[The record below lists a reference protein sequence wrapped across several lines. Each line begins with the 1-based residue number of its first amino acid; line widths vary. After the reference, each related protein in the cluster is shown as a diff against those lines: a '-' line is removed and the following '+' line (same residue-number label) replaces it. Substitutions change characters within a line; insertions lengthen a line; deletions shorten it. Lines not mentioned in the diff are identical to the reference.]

1 MELVSLI
8 SFLRVVKFVSLMKV
22 KLLSSLRLLDT

>member
-1 MELVSLI
+1 MELA
-8 SFLRVVKFVSLMKV
+8 SFTSFVRLVKLVSLMKV